1 MAFSFGSAARPTFG
15 AAATTA
21 PTGLFGS
28 TATAAPTTG
37 TS

>member
-1 MAFSFGSAARPTFG
+1 MAFTFGTGARPTFG

-28 TATAAPTTG
+28 TATTTPATG
-37 TS
+37 